1 MRAMGV
7 LMLTAG
13 MAVAEGDP
21 AGEFDY
27 YVMALSWS
35 PTWCALEGD
44 RRGSPQCDPKA
55 DNGWIL
61 HGLWPQYNRGWP
73 SYCSTA
79 KRAPSRR
86 KTASEAEIYGS
97 SGSAW
102 HQWRKHGV
110 CSGLSADGYYATA
123 RDALNSVVR
132 PALFAKLTQPVKL
145 PAKVIEEAFLKENP
159 GLEPDGLTVTCR
171 DQRIQEVRICL
182 SKSLDPVPC
191 GRDVVRD
198 CALDNAL
205 LSPAQ

>member
-1 MRAMGV
+1 
-7 LMLTAG
+7 MLRIVAFAALWATTSL
-13 MAVAEGDP
+13 AEGER
-21 AGEFDY
+21 AGDFDY
-27 YVMALSWS
+27 YVLALSWE
-35 PTWCALEGD
+35 PTFCETEGYAKGYD
-44 RRGSPQCDPKA
+44 SCDVL
-55 DNGWIL
+55 DGWVL